1 MGLERRARSLSAG
14 GPQCA
19 GGRKGRTLAARLS
32 YVSGRLRHGFRAW
45 LDGAAS
51 SAGPAGSVRTR
62 RRAGLSPGPDLSV
75 AAWLYIRRYAY
86 VDIWRYARVEFYAP
100 SGDRK
105 STRLN
110 SSH

>member
-62 RRAGLSPGPDLSV
+62 RQLARSEEHTSELQSLMRIS
-75 AAWLYIRRYAY
+75 YA
-86 VDIWRYARVEFYAP
+86 VFCLKTKLKQSDPTMNNEM
-100 SGDRK
+100 
-105 STRLN
+105 
-110 SSH
+110 SS